1 MATIHI
7 PEAEAA
13 RNFAAVMSH
22 IDDGSEVV
30 IERDAH
36 PVAFIHPPVKHPGL
50 LLSEII
56 ARAEARG
63 STITLDGNFGRDLED
78 AIASHPEPLSPPE
91 WD

>member
-13 RNFAAVMSH
+13 RDFAALMAH
-22 IDDGSEVV
+22 ISAGSEVV

-36 PVAFIHPPVKHPGL
+36 PIAIVRPPVSRPGL
-50 LLSEII
+50 LLSEIL

-63 STITLDGNFGRDLED
+63 SKVTLDENFGRDLED
-78 AIASHPEPLSPPE
+78 AVASHPEPLSAPE